1 MMCRMLPV
9 YGVLLVEK
17 KVLFISKLSLE
28 ITNPVASIY
37 IIRLNLVDCIR

>member
-9 YGVLLVEK
+9 YCVLLVEK
-17 KVLFISKLSLE
+17 KVLFICMLSLE

-37 IIRLNLVDCIR
+37 IIHINLVDCIR

>member
-17 KVLFISKLSLE
+17 KVLSMCKLSLE

-37 IIRLNLVDCIR
+37 IIHLNLVDCIR